1 MQQPQPNNHSSNRK
15 QLDNVLDIL
24 RKLWLILK
32 ETCRMLIKY
41 LKFRASDPLKVFLV
55 ALLISL
61 IYIIPLMMSNGA
73 LYGDDLHFHLNRV
86 LSLASIHE
94 TPVNFKAF
102 YKVGQGVNFF
112 YPYLTYYPYYLLYR
126 LTGSLY
132 SGWILYI
139 YGLTAVTYLISYYSG
154 KGITHNPFSSHI
166 FAIFYVFSAYRLGNI
181 VIRFATGEVIAMSFL
196 PLAFY
201 GLYNIVIGN
210 YHKWYPLT
218 FGMALLIYSH
228 ILTAFM
234 ASAVVGLIFITTIAF
249 QQNRLQRCWN
259 FFIAVMASLAL
270 SAFQFFTMLEQFRY
284 SRIDNPGGISLNDST
299 RTLGDI
305 FHFSLNNAIKELVP
319 GILVIVCLLLILLQF
334 RKLRIEDYYLIGWIV
349 LLILLESKV
358 IKWPDSP
365 NSSVS
370 VIQFAWRVNSFLTLF
385 ATFLASKLFLLRN
398 PSVGRRRLFYVET
411 IAVLVAL
418 SAINISSSVTI
429 FKTLSS
435 HKPIIFSELSHR
447 NKQKRVL
454 NAISLR
460 DYANRSTREKNEVA
474 DTGKKLGH
482 QVIVKDS
489 DVLLES
495 KFRFRDSYATGVIT
509 NDTGSE
515 QRIELPFY
523 RYKGQVVTVDGQ
535 EVPTTLS
542 KAGATTIHFP
552 EGTHEI
558 KITYHYTQLARVA
571 WAASV
576 ISCLSIILYAIA
588 YGLADRG
595 ILIFRKDGLVIY
607 HPEWNSAATER

>member
-1 MQQPQPNNHSSNRK
+1 MS
-15 QLDNVLDIL
+15 
-24 RKLWLILK
+24 
-32 ETCRMLIKY
+32 IKY
-41 LKFRASDPLKVFLV
+41 LKYRAPDPLKVFLA
-55 ALLISL
+55 ALLVSL
-61 IYIIPLMMSNGA
+61 IYIIPLLMSNGA

-94 TPVNFKAF
+94 SPVNFKSF
-102 YKVGQGVNFF
+102 YKIGQGVNFF
-112 YPYLTYYPYYLLYR
+112 YPYLTYYPYYLLYK

-132 SGWILYI
+132 NGWILYS
-139 YGLTAVTYLISYYSG
+139 YALTVVTYLIAYYSS
-154 KGITHNPFSSHI
+154 KGITHNRFNSHL

-196 PLAFY
+196 PLVFY
-201 GLYNIVIGN
+201 GLYNILRGN
-210 YHKWYPLT
+210 YHRWYPLT

-234 ASAVVGLIFITTIAF
+234 ASVVVGLIFITAIAF

-299 RTLGDI
+299 RTLSDI
-305 FHFSLNNAIKELVP
+305 FRFSLNNAIKELVP
-319 GILVIVCLLLILLQF
+319 GILVIVCLALILFQF

-349 LLILLESKV
+349 LFIFLESKAV
-358 IKWPDSP
+358 KWPDSP

-385 ATFLASKLFLLRN
+385 ATFLASKSFLLKK
-398 PSVGRRRLFYVET
+398 PPMGRRRFFYSAIV
-411 IAVLVAL
+411 IVAVLVTL
-418 SAINISSSVTI
+418 SAVNISSSTAI

-435 HKPIIFSELSHR
+435 HKPIVFSELSHR
-447 NKQKRVL
+447 NTQKKVL
-454 NAISLR
+454 NSIALR
-460 DYANRSTREKNEVA
+460 DYANRSTKEKNEVA

-489 DVLLES
+489 DILLES
-495 KFRFRDSYATGVIT
+495 QFRFRDSYATGDIT
-509 NDTGSE
+509 NNTGSE
-515 QRIELPFY
+515 QQIELPFY

-552 EGTHEI
+552 EGTHKV
-558 KITYHYTQLARVA
+558 KITYHYTQLARVS
-571 WAASV
+571 WAASL
-576 ISCLSIILYAIA
+576 ISCLSILLYALV

-595 ILIFRKDGLVIY
+595 VLIFRKGGLVIY
-607 HPEWNSAATER
+607 HPRWSSAATK